1 MAGTALSKFA
11 DFVAATGPAYLTGPD
26 VLVNEAVERNY
37 LWGALAAGPQGVNI
51 QSGAEIKDSLML
63 DASNTFEFYKPNATF
78 SYRNPNVLDTTSAPW
93 RFAVDH
99 MAFTDHEIELNA
111 GDGLSK
117 DGMKNVYKRLKRVKE
132 QRMTTSLVNG
142 MEKSLFADCV
152 ANKAEIA
159 DAAGSQPFPLAAF
172 VNEITVDSAS
182 TQLGEV
188 RGGGIPLGWTDI
200 QGINPHV
207 EPRWTNQVSFY
218 GADANGAAVD
228 HATGTGKFSVA
239 DRSCNN
245 VASQTGASTV
255 TSGDGRTLPAG
266 GFLQAFDDMF
276 LKCQY
281 TAPSQFSEY
290 FSNATMSQQM
300 ILCSR
305 AGLNSYTDAL
315 RDANDRLVS
324 PQDPAYAQPTY
335 AGIPL
340 RYISALD
347 AAKLYPADSD
357 GNENNEYDVSD
368 SEFGSLINNKGARYY
383 FVNSEYLNVVLH
395 GNHFFKKSEVMRH
408 PNQPYTSIVLCDT
421 WWNLMARSRQRH
433 GIIAPAIIA

>member
-51 QSGAEIKDSLML
+51 QTGAEIKDSLML

-159 DAAGSQPFPLAAF
+159 DASGSQPFPLSAF
-172 VNEITVDSAS
+172 INEIIVDSAE

-188 RGGGIPLGWTDI
+188 RGGGVPLGWTDI
-200 QGINPHV
+200 QGIDPFV

-218 GADANGAAVD
+218 DGSTTTDPADAVSTASVSRVGQSAAGNNHTVGA
-228 HATGTGKFSVA
+228 
-239 DRSCNN
+239 RNI
-245 VASQTGASTV
+245 
-255 TSGDGRTLPAG
+255 PMG
-266 GFLQAFDDMF
+266 GFLNAFDDMF

-290 FSNATMSQQM
+290 FSNATMAQQM

-305 AGLNSYTDAL
+305 AGLNQYTDAL

-340 RYISALD
+340 RYISSLD
-347 AAKLYPADSD
+347 TAKLYPGDTNG
-357 GNENNEYDVSD
+357 GNNSYDLSVAEGSA
-368 SEFGSLINNKGARYY
+368 SETSGHTARDARYY
-383 FVNSEYLNVVLH
+383 FVNGEYLNVVLH

-421 WWNLMARSRQRH
+421 WWNMMARSRQRH
-433 GIIAPAIIA
+433 GIIAPAHTS